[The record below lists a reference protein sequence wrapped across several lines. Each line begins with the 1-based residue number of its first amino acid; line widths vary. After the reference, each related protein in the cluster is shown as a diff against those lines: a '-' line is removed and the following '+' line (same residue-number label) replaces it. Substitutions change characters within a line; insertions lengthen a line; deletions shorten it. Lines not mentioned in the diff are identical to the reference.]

1 VDSLTKKFGDF
12 KAVDGISFKV
22 EEGEIFGF
30 LGPNGAGKS
39 TTMMILTTL
48 LKPTSGRALVG
59 GYDVMSDA
67 KKVREKIGYVQQEIS
82 VDEFLTGRENLYLHA
97 RINQIPRNLI
107 KSRID
112 DVLELVELGEK
123 KDQASLTYSGGMRKR
138 LDIANGLL
146 SRPSVLFL
154 DEPTVGLDIQ
164 TRRKIWGYIKKI
176 RKDFGMTV
184 FISTHYME
192 EADNLCD
199 RIGIIDHGKIQVIDT
214 PKSMKSAIG
223 NEIISFNLVDG
234 KANQDAIIDQI
245 SKIELIKW
253 LKVHYSIFYNKNIS
267 VKELKSE
274 RDKNFLLK
282 LKSKI
287 SHSEKTINIDGKKIN
302 MIQENE
308 ISKIDWKKYKVNIVL
323 ECTGKFNTKEKSSQH
338 INSGANKVIVS
349 APCKGAKSIIY
360 GVNEKN
366 LKSSDQVISAASCT
380 TNCLAPVAQTLNED
394 FGIERGFMTT
404 IHSYTADQRLLD
416 NSHKDLRRARSAPN
430 SIVPTTTG
438 ATKSLGDIIPRLK
451 GKIEGI
457 SIRVPTPNVSL
468 IEFVFSSSKNLTAE
482 EINNSFI
489 KASKSKLKNI
499 LETNNEP
506 LVSSDFNHNPHSAI
520 VDLALTKV
528 IENKMAKVSAWYD
541 NEWGFASRMCDLAN
555 YFGKI

>member
-214 PKSMKSAIG
+214 PKSMKSTIG

-245 SKIELIKW
+245 
-253 LKVHYSIFYNKNIS
+253 
-267 VKELKSE
+267 
-274 RDKNFLLK
+274 
-282 LKSKI
+282 
-287 SHSEKTINIDGKKIN
+287 
-302 MIQENE
+302 
-308 ISKIDWKKYKVNIVL
+308 
-323 ECTGKFNTKEKSSQH
+323 
-338 INSGANKVIVS
+338 
-349 APCKGAKSIIY
+349 AK
-360 GVNEKN
+360 
-366 LKSSDQVISAASCT
+366 
-380 TNCLAPVAQTLNED
+380 
-394 FGIERGFMTT
+394 
-404 IHSYTADQRLLD
+404 
-416 NSHKDLRRARSAPN
+416 
-430 SIVPTTTG
+430 
-438 ATKSLGDIIPRLK
+438 
-451 GKIEGI
+451 
-457 SIRVPTPNVSL
+457 
-468 IEFVFSSSKNLTAE
+468 IEFVKEVKNKEGLITVFSTKSNEVIPKIFQESANLDMKISSLTLKQPTLDDV
-482 EINNSFI
+482 FI
-489 KASKSKLKNI
+489 SY
-499 LETNNEP
+499 TG
-506 LVSSDFNHNPHSAI
+506 H
-520 VDLALTKV
+520 DLRDNT
-528 IENKMAKVSAWYD
+528 ENKKY
-541 NEWGFASRMCDLAN
+541 SRRKEFNLN
-555 YFGKI
+555 RRKGL

>member
-1 VDSLTKKFGDF
+1 MKAIEVDSLTKEFGDF
-12 KAVDGISFKV
+12 KAVDNISFQI

-48 LKPTSGRALVG
+48 LKPTSGSALVG

-97 RINQIPRNLI
+97 RINQIPSNLI

-123 KDQASLTYSGGMRKR
+123 KDQATLTYSGGMRKR

-176 RKDFGMTV
+176 RKDFGMTI

-234 KANQDAIIDQI
+234 KASQDTLIEQI
-245 SKIELIKW
+245 
-253 LKVHYSIFYNKNIS
+253 NK
-267 VKELKSE
+267 
-274 RDKNFLLK
+274 
-282 LKSKI
+282 
-287 SHSEKTINIDGKKIN
+287 
-302 MIQENE
+302 
-308 ISKIDWKKYKVNIVL
+308 
-323 ECTGKFNTKEKSSQH
+323 
-338 INSGANKVIVS
+338 
-349 APCKGAKSIIY
+349 
-360 GVNEKN
+360 
-366 LKSSDQVISAASCT
+366 
-380 TNCLAPVAQTLNED
+380 
-394 FGIERGFMTT
+394 
-404 IHSYTADQRLLD
+404 
-416 NSHKDLRRARSAPN
+416 
-430 SIVPTTTG
+430 
-438 ATKSLGDIIPRLK
+438 
-451 GKIEGI
+451 
-457 SIRVPTPNVSL
+457 
-468 IEFVFSSSKNLTAE
+468 IEFVKEVKNKQDLITVFSTKSNEVIPKIFQESTNLE
-482 EINNSFI
+482 MRINSLTLKQPTLDDVFI
-489 KASKSKLKNI
+489 SYTGHDLRD
-499 LETNNEP
+499 ET
-506 LVSSDFNHNPHSAI
+506 
-520 VDLALTKV
+520 
-528 IENKMAKVSAWYD
+528 ENKK
-541 NEWGFASRMCDLAN
+541 
-555 YFGKI
+555 